1 MKTQKPFF
9 SLQNSAITS
18 TIQFVWCAF
27 PLQEEH
33 TYTHKH
39 TSGVITINNNAK
51 KGVSSNTRKYTFNY

>member
-33 TYTHKH
+33 TYT
-39 TSGVITINNNAK
+39 SGVITINNNAK